1 MINQFPTA
9 VQFFI
14 ITLFS
19 QFPSLFLSLSL
30 SFFLVDPVFFST
42 VSFKQWQI
50 LIYSIH
56 GNHAR
61 VIFPAGKASTVDPR
75 NSNTIRSRRPV
86 QSSSCSNFELNSSIR
101 NDINFKQW
109 KFTRSK
115 TFLNEYFYFCRI
127 LQMFL

>member
-1 MINQFPTA
+1 MIKRFP
-9 VQFFI
+9 Q
-14 ITLFS
+14 LFNFLPLPYS
-19 QFPSLFLSLSL
+19 RNFPFSLSL
-30 SFFLVDPVFFST
+30 FDLVFFST

-101 NDINFKQW
+101 NNINFKRW
-109 KFTRSK
+109 KFTR
-115 TFLNEYFYFCRI
+115 TTLTIEIFLYIIVSISIHIDR
-127 LQMFL
+127 

>member
-1 MINQFPTA
+1 MINRFP
-9 VQFFI
+9 Q
-14 ITLFS
+14 LFN
-19 QFPSLFLSLSL
+19 FLSLPYSRNFPLYFSL
-30 SFFLVDPVFFST
+30 SLFDLVFFST

-86 QSSSCSNFELNSSIR
+86 VQSSSCSNFELNSSI
-101 NDINFKQW
+101 
-109 KFTRSK
+109 
-115 TFLNEYFYFCRI
+115 
-127 LQMFL
+127 